1 MGVSLVS
8 LTIAHTAESGSRSLT
23 NSELYRSPATGTTI
37 DVPVVDDEDTFSALR
52 ERQILLEATIRSLT
66 DSLVQSN
73 LDAETSRRQAADLA
87 LKLEIFGIFNID
99 TDQTSGDQKLLAS
112 VRALR
117 DLKEQGDEARL
128 ELTRLTE
135 AVLTLLKT
143 ADHVDPIARL
153 AVETELRRVREMSG
167 ENSSGA
173 KAQAIPASLD
183 HAAVVDVK
191 DELSLVIANIGRKQG
206 VQAGMSFKVMRAKKY
221 LGTVRVVDVRD
232 RICGAVIQNLSSM
245 KQPIRQG
252 DHLRV
257 EIQR

>member
-1 MGVSLVS
+1 MGASLVS
-8 LTIAHTAESGSRSLT
+8 LTIAHAVESGSRSLT
-23 NSELYRSPATGTTI
+23 NSELQRSSSSGTTI
-37 DVPVVDDEDTFSALR
+37 DVPVVDDGDTFSALR
-52 ERQILLEATIRSLT
+52 EKQILLEATVRSLT

-87 LKLEIFGIFNID
+87 LKLETFGIFHVD
-99 TDQTSGDQKLLAS
+99 TDQPTGEQKLYSA

-117 DLKEQGDEARL
+117 DLKDQRDETRL
-128 ELTRLTE
+128 ELTRLVG

-143 ADHVDPIARL
+143 ADRVDPIARS
-153 AVETELRRVREMSG
+153 AVEIELRRAKEMLG
-167 ENSSGA
+167 ENNLET
-173 KAQAIPASLD
+173 KTQTVSLD
-183 HAAVVDVK
+183 HATVVDVK
-191 DELSLVIANIGRKQG
+191 DELSLVIVNVGRKQG
-206 VQAGMSFKVMRAKKY
+206 VQLGMYFKVMRAAKE

-232 RICGAVIQNLSSM
+232 RICGAVIQNLSSV